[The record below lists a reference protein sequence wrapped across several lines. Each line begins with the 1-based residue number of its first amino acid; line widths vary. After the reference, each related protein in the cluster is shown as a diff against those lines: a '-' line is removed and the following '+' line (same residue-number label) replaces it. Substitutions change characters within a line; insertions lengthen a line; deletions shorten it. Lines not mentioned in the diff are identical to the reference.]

1 MSDREEKTG
10 KNDNGKKNKGG
21 KRNKIVAIEMIILVL
36 LIMAAVAIFIQRDK
50 SVKEAAKIHNQKAKK
65 TEQTPQAAQKE
76 NEIEEETEG
85 KEEETGDRDASVSD
99 RSNFAVQPGVSV
111 GTTEQS
117 DEKIVYLTLDDG
129 PSDNTQAVLDIL
141 DKYNAK
147 ATFFVTGE
155 MPEYKDMIKAAYD
168 KGHTIG
174 MHTYSHDYAK
184 VYASVDAYFQDLDQ
198 IGQMVQEEIGYVPG
212 FIRFPG
218 GSSNTVSKKY
228 TAGIM
233 STLVQEVQNRGYQY
247 YDWNVSSGDGGTAT
261 TEEIIAQ
268 SETDKYHQVM
278 LLFHDAATK
287 ETTIEALPTVLEYYK
302 NLGYSFK
309 AIDRESLV
317 VHHQVNN

>member
-1 MSDREEKTG
+1 MSRRKL
-10 KNDNGKKNKGG
+10 KSRMRRRRRRQCN
-21 KRNKIVAIEMIILVL
+21 ILVGA
-36 LIMAAVAIFIQRDK
+36 ICIAVIIIAVAICGRAMKKDAKQTASTSTIKEEKK
-50 SVKEAAKIHNQKAKK
+50 SAKSKNLTINSNKSGKAK
-65 TEQTPQAAQKE
+65 
-76 NEIEEETEG
+76 G
-85 KEEETGDRDASVSD
+85 KKVAD
-99 RSNFAVQPGVSV
+99 RSDFAVQPGRKV

-129 PSDNTQAVLDIL
+129 PSQNTQKVLDIL

-147 ATFFVTGE
+147 ATFFVTGA
-155 MPEYKDMIKAAYD
+155 MPEYKDMIKKAYD

-198 IGQMVQEEIGYVPG
+198 IGQMVQEEIGYVPC

-247 YDWNVSSGDGGTAT
+247 YDWNGSSGDGSVRT
-261 TEEIIAQ
+261 TEELVAQATSFHDNNIILLSHD
-268 SETDKYHQVM
+268 SETKD
-278 LLFHDAATK
+278 
-287 ETTIEALPTVLEYYK
+287 TTVEALPKIIEYYQSK
-302 NLGYSFK
+302 GYVFK
-309 AIDRESLV
+309 ALNLNSYV
-317 VHHQVNN
+317 AHHGVNN

>member
-36 LIMAAVAIFIQRDK
+36 LIMVAVAIFIQRDK

-155 MPEYKDMIKAAYD
+155 MPEYKDMIKATYD

-198 IGQMVQEEIGYVPG
+198 IGQMVQEEIGYVPC
-212 FIRFPG
+212 FVRFPG
-218 GSSNTVSKKY
+218 FRWFCIWCCISGIRCCCA
-228 TAGIM
+228 AGISTRGTASGGRISAII
-233 STLVQEVQNRGYQY
+233 STLAGLFYRNQTIGICFCSFCITDRCSFERIKVKYRFHIYRGTCR
-247 YDWNVSSGDGGTAT
+247 VGITP
-261 TEEIIAQ
+261 E
-268 SETDKYHQVM
+268 SECLHI
-278 LLFHDAATK
+278 F
-287 ETTIEALPTVLEYYK
+287 
-302 NLGYSFK
+302 
-309 AIDRESLV
+309 
-317 VHHQVNN
+317 